1 MEENYEKTNI
11 IEREK
16 KEKRRRE
23 RERVNM
29 VILITNHPVC

>member
-23 RERVNM
+23 RESKYGH
-29 VILITNHPVC
+29 TNY